1 VRRHHEPIGGFP
13 LKVGDFPGE
22 GGARG
27 SAGHGDASRG

>member
-22 GGARG
+22 GGA
-27 SAGHGDASRG
+27 GHGDVIRG